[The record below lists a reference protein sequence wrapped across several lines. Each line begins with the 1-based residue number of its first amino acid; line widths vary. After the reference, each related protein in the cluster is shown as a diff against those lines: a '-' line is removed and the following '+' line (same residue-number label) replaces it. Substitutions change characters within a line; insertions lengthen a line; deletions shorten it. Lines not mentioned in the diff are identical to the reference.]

1 MMGGVEVTE
10 NDAAYSDQLR
20 RGRAVVRFAGDSG
33 DGVQL
38 LGGEFAKSIAAN
50 EKDILTF
57 QDFPAEIRAPVG
69 TLFGVSAFQI
79 QFGGPRILTTG
90 DEVDVLFAFN
100 PAALKTNIA
109 NVHDGGLVVVDKDA
123 FSERNLR
130 KAGYERDP
138 RESGEL
144 DRYKVIEVPIT
155 LLAREVASS
164 CGVTKKEADRSK
176 NFWALGL
183 AYWMFGQDRSR
194 TQNWILQ
201 KFSSNSSVADA
212 NIAALNA
219 GHAYGE
225 TMELEH
231 HHIPEAYS
239 ARFSEGLYRS
249 ATGTDTLVFGLVAAS
264 VAADRP
270 LCFCSYPITPASGI
284 LHGLAQ
290 FNSQSVR
297 TFQAEDEIA
306 AVCAAI
312 GASYGGGIG
321 VTASSGPG
329 IALKGEA
336 IGLAVGAEL
345 PLVVVDVQRAGP
357 STGMPTKTEQADL
370 ELALYGRHGEAPA
383 IVLAPARP
391 SECFDAALQAARLSM
406 MFMVP
411 VLLLMDGYIANASEP
426 WRIPDIAS
434 LPKIEI
440 PIPLTNEEPFRPF
453 ERDPETLA
461 RPWASP
467 GMKGLEHRIGGIER
481 ADGTGHISYDPDNHQ
496 IMTDLRAE
504 KIARASAHL
513 PPASIELGEAGG
525 DVAVVAWG
533 STYGAVEAAVNE
545 LLKEDLNVAH
555 IHLRNL
561 SPLPT
566 GLEQLLRNFKRVL
579 VVEMNNGQLR
589 RLIRSEFLIAAE
601 GLNQVSGRPFTVA
614 KVKSAVRKLL
624 DC

>member
-1 MMGGVEVTE
+1 MDGAEAA
-10 NDAAYSDQLR
+10 DAGAGLSDQLR
-20 RGRAVVRFAGDSG
+20 RGRVVVRFAGDSG

-38 LGGEFAKSIAAN
+38 LGGEFAKSVAAN

-57 QDFPAEIRAPVG
+57 ADFPAEIRAPVG

-90 DEVDVLFAFN
+90 DEIDVLFAFN
-100 PAALKTNIA
+100 PAALKTNLG
-109 NVHDGGLVVVDKDA
+109 NVHDGGLVFIDVDA

-130 KAGYERDP
+130 KAGYDRDP
-138 RESGEL
+138 RETGDL
-144 DRYKVIEVPIT
+144 DSYKVIEVPIT

-183 AYWMFGQDRSR
+183 AYWMFGQDRSD

-201 KFSSNSSVADA
+201 KFAANPIVAEA
-212 NIAALNA
+212 NLAALNA

-239 ARFSEGLYRS
+239 AKFSEGLYRS
-249 ATGTDTLVFGLVAAS
+249 ATGADTLVYGLVAAS
-264 VAADRP
+264 VAANRP
-270 LCFCSYPITPASGI
+270 LCFCSYPITPASAI
-284 LHGLAQ
+284 LHGLAR
-290 FNSQSVR
+290 FNSPSVR

-312 GASYGGGIG
+312 GASYGGALG

-345 PLVVVDVQRAGP
+345 PLVVIDVQRAGP
-357 STGMPTKTEQADL
+357 STGMPTKTEQSDL

-391 SECFDAALQAARLSM
+391 SECFDAALQAVRLSTTS
-406 MFMVP
+406 MVP
-411 VLLLMDGYIANASEP
+411 VLVLMDGYIANASEP
-426 WRIPDIAS
+426 WRVPDIAS

-440 PIPLTNEEPFRPF
+440 PIPRAHNEPFQPLA
-453 ERDPETLA
+453 RDPETLA
-461 RPWASP
+461 RAWASP
-467 GMKGLEHRIGGIER
+467 GMPGLEHRIGGIER
-481 ADGTGHISYDPDNHQ
+481 ADGTGHISYEPDNHQ
-496 IMTDLRAE
+496 HMTDLRAD
-504 KIARASAHL
+504 KVARAAAHL
-513 PPASIELGEAGG
+513 PPAAIELGDAES

-533 STYGAVEAAVNE
+533 STYGPVEAAVNE
-545 LLKEDLNVAH
+545 LLKEGRRVAH
-555 IHLRNL
+555 VHLRSL
-561 SPLPT
+561 SPLPE
-566 GLEQLLRNFKRVL
+566 GLEELLRRFKRVL

-589 RLIRSEFLIAAE
+589 RLIRSEFLIPAE

-614 KVKSAVRKLL
+614 KVKSAVRQLL

>member
-1 MMGGVEVTE
+1 MDGVEAS
-10 NDAAYSDQLR
+10 DADAGFSDQLR
-20 RGRAVVRFAGDSG
+20 QGRVVVRFAGDSG

-38 LGGEFAKSIAAN
+38 LGGEFAKSVAAN

-57 QDFPAEIRAPVG
+57 ADFPAEIRAPVG

-90 DEVDVLFAFN
+90 DEIDVLFAFN
-100 PAALKTNIA
+100 PAALKTNVA
-109 NVHDGGLVVVDKDA
+109 NVRDGGLVFVDEDA

-130 KAGYERDP
+130 KAGYDRDP
-138 RESGEL
+138 RESGDL
-144 DRYKVIEVPIT
+144 DRYKVIDVPIT
-155 LLAREVASS
+155 LLAREVALS

-183 AYWMFGQDRSR
+183 AYWMFGQDRTK
-194 TQNWILQ
+194 TQDWISQ
-201 KFSSNSSVADA
+201 KFAANPIVAEA
-212 NIAALNA
+212 NLAALNA

-225 TMELEH
+225 TMELAH

-239 ARFSEGLYRS
+239 AKFSEGLYRS
-249 ATGTDTLVFGLVAAS
+249 ATGTDALVYGLVAAS
-264 VAADRP
+264 VAAGRP
-270 LCFCSYPITPASGI
+270 LCFCSYPITPASAI
-284 LHGLAQ
+284 LHGLAR
-290 FNSQSVR
+290 FNSPSVR

-312 GASYGGGIG
+312 GASYGGAIG

-336 IGLAVGAEL
+336 IGLAIGAEL
-345 PLVVVDVQRAGP
+345 PLVVIDVQRAGP
-357 STGMPTKTEQADL
+357 STGMPTKTEQSDL

-391 SECFDAALQAARLSM
+391 SECFDAALQAARLSTK
-406 MFMVP
+406 FMVP

-440 PIPLTNEEPFRPF
+440 PIPIADDEPFRPF
-453 ERDPETLA
+453 ARDPETLA

-467 GMKGLEHRIGGIER
+467 GMVGLEHRIGGIER
-481 ADGTGHISYDPDNHQ
+481 ADGTGHISYEPDNHQ
-496 IMTDLRAE
+496 RMTDLRAD
-504 KIARASAHL
+504 KVARAAAHL
-513 PPASIELGEAGG
+513 PPASIELGAAEG
-525 DVAVVAWG
+525 DVVVVGWG
-533 STYGAVEAAVNE
+533 STYGPLEAAVNE
-545 LLKEDLNVAH
+545 LLKEDLKVAH
-555 IHLRNL
+555 VHLRSL
-561 SPLPT
+561 SPLPQ
-566 GLEQLLRNFKRVL
+566 GLEQLLKGFKRVL

-589 RLIRSEFLIAAE
+589 RLIRSEFLIPAE
-601 GLNQVSGRPFTVA
+601 GLNQVSGRPFAVA
-614 KVKSAVRKLL
+614 KVKSAIRQLL
-624 DC
+624 D